1 MDADIVEDSDYK
13 ESETDPIQ
21 PSLTSD
27 LNIEKSLRSDR
38 RSRLAITVMVSIIA
52 GLAAGFVGGTY
63 LPDLLGVSG
72 GQSGAS
78 QEQKIIVLDEESAII
93 DVVKK
98 ANPAVVSIIVNKDL
112 PKIEQFLFNPFGG
125 EDFFIAPFEFSIP
138 GDEFET
144 QQVAAGSG
152 FIVSSDGLIVTNKHV
167 VSDEE
172 ADYTVITHNGKR
184 YEAKVLAKDP
194 LNDLAF
200 VKIDATDLPTLEFA
214 DSDKVVL
221 GQRVVAIG
229 NTLGEL
235 RNTVTTGVVSG
246 IGRTI
251 TAGDRLGSIQQLDEV
266 IQTDAAINPGNS
278 GGPLLNLAGQV
289 IGVNT
294 AIDRSGQLIGFSI
307 PSNEVSKALADVLEY
322 GRILRPFIGVR
333 YILINEAFARSRE
346 LAFNYGALIVSGDR
360 PQDAGVSAGSPA
372 EDVGLQEE
380 DIILEINGKQI
391 NEQDTLIRLL
401 KDYNPGDEVVLT
413 VSSGGEQRDVLLTLG
428 ERE

>member
-1 MDADIVEDSDYK
+1 M
-13 ESETDPIQ
+13 
-21 PSLTSD
+21 
-27 LNIEKSLRSDR
+27 
-38 RSRLAITVMVSIIA
+38 
-52 GLAAGFVGGTY
+52 
-63 LPDLLGVSG
+63 
-72 GQSGAS
+72 
-78 QEQKIIVLDEESAII
+78 
-93 DVVKK
+93 
-98 ANPAVVSIIVNKDL
+98 
-112 PKIEQFLFNPFGG
+112 
-125 EDFFIAPFEFSIP
+125 
-138 GDEFET
+138 
-144 QQVAAGSG
+144 
-152 FIVSSDGLIVTNKHV
+152 
-167 VSDEE
+167 
-172 ADYTVITHNGKR
+172 
-184 YEAKVLAKDP
+184 
-194 LNDLAF
+194 
-200 VKIDATDLPTLEFA
+200 
-214 DSDKVVL
+214 
-221 GQRVVAIG
+221 
-229 NTLGEL
+229 
-235 RNTVTTGVVSG
+235 
-246 IGRTI
+246 
-251 TAGDRLGSIQQLDEV
+251 GSIQQLDEV

-333 YILINEAFARSRE
+333 YILINEEFARSRE

-413 VSSGGEQRDVLLTLG
+413 VSSGGEQKDVLLTLG